1 MDKTE
6 RKQLIDKLEK
16 MSLFFPGTDVT
27 VGSIKRRHGSSS
39 CQQTRIPFYLRI
51 SRRQMDTLC
60 SSMDTSDRY
69 DHGLVAFTG
78 YYRKNLLCSMSKA

>member
-6 RKQLIDKLEK
+6 RKQLIDWKK

-39 CQQTRIPFYLRI
+39 VNRPAFLFI
-51 SRRQMDTLC
+51 SE
-60 SSMDTSDRY
+60 SAE
-69 DHGLVAFTG
+69 GNG
-78 YYRKNLLCSMSKA
+78 YVMQLYGYFR